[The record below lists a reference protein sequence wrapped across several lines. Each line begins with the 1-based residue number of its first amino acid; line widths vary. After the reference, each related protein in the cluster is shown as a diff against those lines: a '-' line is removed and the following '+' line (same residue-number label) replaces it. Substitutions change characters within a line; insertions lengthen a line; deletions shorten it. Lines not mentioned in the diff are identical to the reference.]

1 MLSPNKITTSCLLFL
16 CTSLLVLGA
25 CKLFSGGVATVEP
38 ERQVAPTVEPA
49 PISLPPTLRQ
59 LADRRGWLVG
69 TAVDPSYL
77 TNPQY
82 TRLLDAEFNGLVAEN
97 AMKWRYLSSEQGQ
110 YDFSKADELMDYAA
124 QHQMVVR
131 GHTLVWD
138 LGLPEWLTQSN
149 LSRDEYKALLKAHIT
164 TLVGRYAGRIKAWD
178 VVNEPLDDRGQ
189 LRQNFWFQAIGPEY
203 ILLAFQWAHAAD
215 PDAQLFL
222 NESYAEGMNE
232 KSQGV
237 YALVEGLIKKGV
249 PVHGVG
255 MQMHLRLENPPSP
268 EDVAQNMQRLAELG
282 LRVHITELDVRLQ
295 DAPGS
300 LEEKLAGQARVV
312 GDMARV
318 CLAAPNCDAFFTWGL
333 TDRYS
338 WIPGIT
344 GKEDQPLLFAK
355 NGQPK
360 PAYWE
365 LYAALRDALL
375 SSQP

>member
-1 MLSPNKITTSCLLFL
+1 MLLPKKTTAWLWIIGTGFVLL
-16 CTSLLVLGA
+16 SA
-25 CKLFSGGVATVEP
+25 CKLLSGEPVMVEP
-38 ERQVAPTVEPA
+38 ARSATPTVELA
-49 PISLPPTLRQ
+49 PTSLPPTLRQ

-69 TAVDPSYL
+69 VAVDPSYL

-82 TRLLDAEFNGLVAEN
+82 TRLLEAEFNGLVAEN
-97 AMKWRYLSSEQGQ
+97 AMKWRYLSAEQGQ
-110 YDFSKADELMDYAA
+110 YDFSGADALMEYAV
-124 QHQMVVR
+124 QHQMAVR

-149 LSRDEYKALLKAHIT
+149 LSRDEYKALLEAHIT
-164 TLVGRYAGRIKAWD
+164 NLVGRYAGRILAWD
-178 VVNEPLDDRGQ
+178 VVNEPLDDQGQ

-237 YALVEGLIKKGV
+237 YALVKGLLEKGA

-255 MQMHLRLENPPSP
+255 MQMHLRLENPPSS

-300 LEEKLAGQARVV
+300 LDEKLAGQARVV

-344 GKEDQPLLFAK
+344 GKEDEPLLFAE
-355 NGQPK
+355 NWQPK

>member
-1 MLSPNKITTSCLLFL
+1 MLLPKKTTAWLWIIGTGFVLL
-16 CTSLLVLGA
+16 SA
-25 CKLFSGGVATVEP
+25 CKLLSGEPVMVEP
-38 ERQVAPTVEPA
+38 APSATPTVELA

-69 TAVDPSYL
+69 VAVDPSYL

-82 TRLLDAEFNGLVAEN
+82 TRLLEAEFNGLVAEN
-97 AMKWRYLSSEQGQ
+97 AMKWRYLSAEQGQ
-110 YDFSKADELMDYAA
+110 YDFSGADALMEYAV
-124 QHQMVVR
+124 QHQMAVR

-149 LSRDEYKALLKAHIT
+149 LSRDEYKALLEAHIT
-164 TLVGRYAGRIKAWD
+164 NLVGRYAGRILAWD
-178 VVNEPLDDRGQ
+178 VVNEPLDDQGQ

-237 YALVEGLIKKGV
+237 YTLVKGLLEKGA

-255 MQMHLRLENPPSP
+255 MQMHLRLENPPSS

-300 LEEKLAGQARVV
+300 LDEKLAGQARVV

-344 GKEDQPLLFAK
+344 GKEDEPLLFAE
-355 NGQPK
+355 NWQPK

>member
-1 MLSPNKITTSCLLFL
+1 MLLPKKTTAWLWIIGTGFVLL
-16 CTSLLVLGA
+16 SA
-25 CKLFSGGVATVEP
+25 CKLLSGEPVMVERAPSATPTV
-38 ERQVAPTVEPA
+38 VLAPT
-49 PISLPPTLRQ
+49 SLPPTLRQ

-69 TAVDPSYL
+69 VAVDPSYL

-82 TRLLDAEFNGLVAEN
+82 TRLLEAEFNGLVAEN
-97 AMKWRYLSSEQGQ
+97 AMKWRYLSAEQGQ
-110 YDFSKADELMDYAA
+110 YDFSGADALMEYAV
-124 QHQMVVR
+124 QHQMAVR

-149 LSRDEYKALLKAHIT
+149 LSRDEYKALLEAHIT
-164 TLVGRYAGRIKAWD
+164 NLVGRYAGRILAWD
-178 VVNEPLDDRGQ
+178 VVNEPLDDQGQ

-237 YALVEGLIKKGV
+237 YALVKGLLEKGA

-255 MQMHLRLENPPSP
+255 MQMHLRLENPPSS

-300 LEEKLAGQARVV
+300 LDEKLAGQARVV

-344 GKEDQPLLFAK
+344 GKEDEPLLFAE
-355 NGQPK
+355 NWQPK

>member
-1 MLSPNKITTSCLLFL
+1 MLLPKKTTAWLWIIGTGFVLL
-16 CTSLLVLGA
+16 SA
-25 CKLFSGGVATVEP
+25 CKLLSGEP
-38 ERQVAPTVEPA
+38 VMVEPA
-49 PISLPPTLRQ
+49 PSATPTVELAPTSLPPTLRQ

-69 TAVDPSYL
+69 VAVDPSYL

-82 TRLLDAEFNGLVAEN
+82 TRLLEAEFNGLVAEN
-97 AMKWRYLSSEQGQ
+97 AMKWRYLSAEQGQ
-110 YDFSKADELMDYAA
+110 YDFSGADALMEYAV
-124 QHQMVVR
+124 QHQMTVR

-149 LSRDEYKALLKAHIT
+149 LSRDEYKALLEAHIT
-164 TLVGRYAGRIKAWD
+164 NLVGRYAGRILAWD
-178 VVNEPLDDRGQ
+178 VVNEPLDDQGQ

-237 YALVEGLIKKGV
+237 YTLVKGLLEKGA

-255 MQMHLRLENPPSP
+255 MQMHLRLENPPSS

-300 LEEKLAGQARVV
+300 LDEKLAGQARVV

-344 GKEDQPLLFAK
+344 GKEDEPLLFAE
-355 NGQPK
+355 NWQPK

>member
-1 MLSPNKITTSCLLFL
+1 MLLPKKTTAWLWIIGTGFVLLR
-16 CTSLLVLGA
+16 A
-25 CKLFSGGVATVEP
+25 CKLLSGEPVMVEP
-38 ERQVAPTVEPA
+38 APSATPTVELA

-69 TAVDPSYL
+69 VAVDPSYL

-82 TRLLDAEFNGLVAEN
+82 TRLLEAEFNGLVAEN
-97 AMKWRYLSSEQGQ
+97 AMKWRYLSAEQGQ
-110 YDFSKADELMDYAA
+110 YDFSGADALMEYAV
-124 QHQMVVR
+124 QHQMAVR

-149 LSRDEYKALLKAHIT
+149 LSRDEYKALLEAHIT
-164 TLVGRYAGRIKAWD
+164 NLVGRYAGRILAWD
-178 VVNEPLDDRGQ
+178 VVNEPLDDQGQ

-237 YALVEGLIKKGV
+237 YTLVKGLLEKGA

-255 MQMHLRLENPPSP
+255 MQMHLRLENPPSS

-300 LEEKLAGQARVV
+300 LDEKLAGQARVV

-344 GKEDQPLLFAK
+344 GKEDEPLLFAE
-355 NGQPK
+355 NWQPK

>member
-1 MLSPNKITTSCLLFL
+1 MLLPKKTTAWLWIIGTGFVLL
-16 CTSLLVLGA
+16 SA
-25 CKLFSGGVATVEP
+25 CKLLSGEPVMVEP
-38 ERQVAPTVEPA
+38 ARSATPTVELA
-49 PISLPPTLRQ
+49 PTSLPPTLRK

-69 TAVDPSYL
+69 VAVDPSYL

-82 TRLLDAEFNGLVAEN
+82 TRLLEAEFNGLVAEN
-97 AMKWRYLSSEQGQ
+97 AMKWRYLSAEQGQ
-110 YDFSKADELMDYAA
+110 YDFSGADALMEYAV
-124 QHQMVVR
+124 QHQMAVR

-149 LSRDEYKALLKAHIT
+149 LSRDEYKALLEAHIT
-164 TLVGRYAGRIKAWD
+164 NLVGRYAGRILAWD
-178 VVNEPLDDRGQ
+178 VVNEPLDDQGQ

-237 YALVEGLIKKGV
+237 YTLVKGLLEKGA

-255 MQMHLRLENPPSP
+255 MQMHLRLENPPSS

-300 LEEKLAGQARVV
+300 LDEKLAGQARVV

-344 GKEDQPLLFAK
+344 GKEDEPLLFAE
-355 NGQPK
+355 NWQPK

>member
-1 MLSPNKITTSCLLFL
+1 MLLPKKTTAWLWIIGTGFVLL
-16 CTSLLVLGA
+16 SA
-25 CKLFSGGVATVEP
+25 CKLLSGEPVMVEP
-38 ERQVAPTVEPA
+38 ARSATPTVELA
-49 PISLPPTLRQ
+49 PTSLPPTLRQ

-69 TAVDPSYL
+69 VAVDPSYL

-82 TRLLDAEFNGLVAEN
+82 TRLLEAEFNGLVAEN
-97 AMKWRYLSSEQGQ
+97 AMKWRYLSAEQGQ
-110 YDFSKADELMDYAA
+110 YDFSGADALMEYAV
-124 QHQMVVR
+124 QHQMAVR

-149 LSRDEYKALLKAHIT
+149 LSRDEYKALLEAHIT
-164 TLVGRYAGRIKAWD
+164 NLVGRYAGRILAWD
-178 VVNEPLDDRGQ
+178 VVNEPLDDQGQ

-237 YALVEGLIKKGV
+237 YTLVKGLLEKGA

-255 MQMHLRLENPPSP
+255 MQMHLRLENPPSS

-300 LEEKLAGQARVV
+300 LDEKLAGQARVV

-344 GKEDQPLLFAK
+344 GKEDEPLLFAE
-355 NGQPK
+355 NWQPK

>member
-1 MLSPNKITTSCLLFL
+1 MLLPKKTTAWLWIIGTGFVLL
-16 CTSLLVLGA
+16 SA
-25 CKLFSGGVATVEP
+25 CKLLSGEPVMVEP
-38 ERQVAPTVEPA
+38 ARSATPTVELA
-49 PISLPPTLRQ
+49 PTSLPPTLRK

-69 TAVDPSYL
+69 VAVDPSYL

-82 TRLLDAEFNGLVAEN
+82 TRLLEAEFNGLVAEN
-97 AMKWRYLSSEQGQ
+97 AMKWRYLSAEQGQ
-110 YDFSKADELMDYAA
+110 YDFSGADALMEYAV
-124 QHQMVVR
+124 QHQMAVR

-149 LSRDEYKALLKAHIT
+149 LSRDEYKALLEAHIT
-164 TLVGRYAGRIKAWD
+164 NLVGRYAGRILAWD
-178 VVNEPLDDRGQ
+178 VVNEPLDDQGQ

-237 YALVEGLIKKGV
+237 YALVKGLLEKGA

-255 MQMHLRLENPPSP
+255 MQMHLRLENPPSS

-300 LEEKLAGQARVV
+300 LDEKLAGQARVV

-344 GKEDQPLLFAK
+344 GKEDEPLLFAE
-355 NGQPK
+355 NWQPK